1 MNNSVFVVIYLINMD
16 EILIF
21 SEDGKKVI
29 GTCDKSV
36 THVTIPNGV
45 TIIEQGAFRDCSLLQ
60 SIDIPNSV
68 TTIESGA
75 FGGCNNILSQIKSDI
90 IQRFGKEVFD
100 S

>member
-1 MNNSVFVVIYLINMD
+1 MD

-68 TTIESGA
+68 TTIKYEA
-75 FGGCNNILSQIKSDI
+75 FANCSSLMDVDI
-90 IQRFGKEVFD
+90 PNSVKTISIEVFKD
-100 S
+100 CI